1 MIFQVLGAFLA
12 VLGFSTVMEVP
23 KKLLLYTGCIGA
35 FGWLVYLQVE
45 HTGGSSVVACFWSAM
60 AVSLLSHIHARVL
73 KAPVTVFLIGGIL
86 PMVPGAGMY
95 RTAYSVIMETSQ
107 EVYQNLQETLMM
119 AGAIAVAIFITDSV
133 FRLAGKAKTGAAL
146 LEKSDS

>member
-23 KKLLLYTGCIGA
+23 KKLLLHTSCIGA
-35 FGWLVYLQVE
+35 FGWLVYLLIANA
-45 HTGGSSVVACFWSAM
+45 GASSAVACFWSAM
-60 AVSLLSHIHARVL
+60 VISLLSHISARVW

-86 PMVPGAGMY
+86 PLVPGAGMY
-95 RTAYSVIMETSQ
+95 RTAYSMMMETSQ
-107 EVYQNLQETLMM
+107 EVYQNLQETLMI

-133 FRLAGKAKTGAAL
+133 FRLANARRR
-146 LEKSDS
+146 